1 MQSETSPHY
10 RGRMQPRDLFVNGA
24 DGARI
29 HVLEW
34 SGDGVPLVLVH
45 GFGNEA
51 HIWDD
56 FAPLVAPHYR
66 VIAIDQRGHGDSSH
80 DPELRYDYDFLVA
93 DLEAVTAALGIERMV
108 LVGHSLGGR
117 TSMLFAGKHPE
128 RMAGL
133 VIVDSAPEFDVRGTS
148 RIRSEAE
155 ARGDGSVASVAEYQ
169 RLLAHNFPAG
179 RPDALA
185 RMARHELKPRADG
198 RFERKLDPKFHAGRP
213 QSEAEAL
220 AREQEMARRL
230 WEALAKTP
238 CPTLVVRG
246 AASDVMSPE
255 VADKMADEVLPKGT
269 LAVVPQAA
277 HSVMTDN
284 PEGFNRVVSAFVLGE

>member
-1 MQSETSPHY
+1 ME
-10 RGRMQPRDLFVNGA
+10 PRSFFVSGA
-24 DGARI
+24 HGNAI
-29 HVLEW
+29 HVVEW
-34 SGDGVPLVLVH
+34 SRDGVPLVLVH

-56 FAPLVAPHYR
+56 LAKLVAPHYR
-66 VIAIDQRGHGDSSH
+66 VLAIDQRGHGDSAH
-80 DPELRYDYDFLVA
+80 DPELRYDYEHLVA
-93 DLEAVTAALGIERMV
+93 DLEAVTAALGIQRLV

-117 TSMLFAGKHPE
+117 AAMLFAGKHPE

-133 VIVDSAPEFDVRGTS
+133 VIVDSAPEFDVRGTT
-148 RIRSEAE
+148 RIRQEAE
-155 ARGDGSVASVAEYQ
+155 ARGDGSMASVAEYQ

-179 RPDALA
+179 RPEALA
-185 RMARHELKPRADG
+185 RMAQHELRPCGDG
-198 RFERKLDPKFHAGRP
+198 RWVRKVDPKFHAGRP
-213 QSEAEAL
+213 RDEAEARE
-220 AREQEMARRL
+220 REQEVTKQL
-230 WEALAKTP
+230 WDALAKIP

-255 VADKMADEVLPKGT
+255 VADRMVDEVLPNGK

-284 PEGFNRVVSAFVLGE
+284 PEGFNQAVCAFVLGE